1 MSDVTVTLHGYV
13 GAEVEFKQTGR
24 GDLAS
29 FRVGTTPRI
38 RDGNGFRN
46 GETTWTQVA
55 AWRTLASNV
64 AASIKVGDPV
74 VVIGRVRTSRW
85 TTPEGEPRE
94 RSVVDAHT
102 VAHDLARGTSVFRKA
117 PKATPREDDDAAVRE
132 VLERAEQVPVNIDPV
147 TGELREP
154 ADLAEPLDA
163 DDSAARTTAAAPE
176 AENAA

>member
-1 MSDVTVTLHGYV
+1 MSDVTVTLHGFV

-38 RDGNGFRN
+38 RDGNGGFRN

-55 AWRTLASNV
+55 AWRTLAANV

-94 RSVVDAHT
+94 RSVVDANT

-117 PKATPREDDDAAVRE
+117 PRSAPREDDDATVQE

-147 TGELREP
+147 TGELRATEEP
-154 ADLAEPLDA
+154 AEVPA
-163 DDSAARTTAAAPE
+163 SE

>member
-1 MSDVTVTLHGYV
+1 MSDVTVTLHGFV

-38 RDGNGFRN
+38 RDGNGGFRN

-55 AWRTLASNV
+55 AWRTLAANV

-94 RSVVDAHT
+94 RSVVDANT

-117 PKATPREDDDAAVRE
+117 PRSAPREDDDATVHE

-147 TGELREP
+147 TGELRET
-154 ADLAEPLDA
+154 AEPTEV
-163 DDSAARTTAAAPE
+163 SASE

>member
-13 GAEVEFKQTGR
+13 GAEVEFKSTGR

-29 FRVGTTPRI
+29 FRVGTTPRF
-38 RDGNGFRN
+38 RDGNGYRN

-55 AWRTLASNV
+55 AWRTLAANV

-85 TTPEGEPRE
+85 TTPEGEQRE

-117 PKATPREDDDAAVRE
+117 PRSAPREDDDAAVHE
-132 VLERAEQVPVNIDPV
+132 VLEAAEQGPVSIDPV
-147 TGELREP
+147 TGEPRDP
-154 ADLAEPLDA
+154 AELTGADEVEDTDGRTPPAAE
-163 DDSAARTTAAAPE
+163 SGTAA
-176 AENAA
+176 